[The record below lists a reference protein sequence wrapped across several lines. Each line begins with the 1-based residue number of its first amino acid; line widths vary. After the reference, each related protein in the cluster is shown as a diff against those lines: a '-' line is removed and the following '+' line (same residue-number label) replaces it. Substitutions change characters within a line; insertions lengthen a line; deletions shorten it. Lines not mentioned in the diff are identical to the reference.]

1 MQTVVLDLTFHL
13 DTGKYEPYRK
23 DPLPPVYM
31 HRQSNHPHCIKN
43 NLPKG
48 IEKRVSTLC
57 SDEDTFNRHKG
68 LYEKALKDSGYNHK
82 MEFQP
87 TPGNKTAKKRQRWPV
102 QIWFNPPFSLNI
114 RTNVGKKFLQLVDK
128 YFPKDGKFGKTLNR
142 HTLKLSYSCL
152 NNLAKEISTH
162 NNKVL
167 QEHEMIPPN
176 QSGCNCRRIECPLEN
191 HCLVPCCVYQGL
203 LSSGPNTT
211 KYNYF
216 GHAGNNF
223 KERYQSHKLSF
234 ENPNYKT
241 STTLSAKV
249 WELRE
254 KGLPT
259 EVKWNILHTTRPYKA
274 GMKSCDLCLLEKT
287 RILLGRRGPEKIDDN
302 VVLLNRRT
310 EVTSKC
316 RHRLKYTLEEDY
328 WRRQRAK
335 NRRLNPP

>member
-1 MQTVVLDLTFHL
+1 MQATTLRR
-13 DTGKYEPYRK
+13 DT
-23 DPLPPVYM
+23 
-31 HRQSNHPHCIKN
+31 
-43 NLPKG
+43 
-48 IEKRVSTLC
+48 
-57 SDEDTFNRHKG
+57 
-68 LYEKALKDSGYNHK
+68 KA
-82 MEFQP
+82 
-87 TPGNKTAKKRQRWPV
+87 
-102 QIWFNPPFSLNI
+102 
-114 RTNVGKKFLQLVDK
+114 
-128 YFPKDGKFGKTLNR
+128 
-142 HTLKLSYSCL
+142 
-152 NNLAKEISTH
+152 
-162 NNKVL
+162 
-167 QEHEMIPPN
+167 
-176 QSGCNCRRIECPLEN
+176 
-191 HCLVPCCVYQGL
+191 
-203 LSSGPNTT
+203 
-211 KYNYF
+211 
-216 GHAGNNF
+216 
-223 KERYQSHKLSF
+223 LSF